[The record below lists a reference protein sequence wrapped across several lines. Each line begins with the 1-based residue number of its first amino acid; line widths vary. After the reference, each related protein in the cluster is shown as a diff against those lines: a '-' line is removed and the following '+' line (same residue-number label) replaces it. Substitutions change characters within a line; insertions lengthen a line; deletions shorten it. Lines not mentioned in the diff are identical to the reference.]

1 MHVRVRAD
9 SEGISAMSL
18 EDFEKLSPREQ
29 SVLKQLMRGATARQ
43 ICEQDCVSIATVR
56 SQIHSVISK
65 LGVSTQLAAVVL
77 AFRSGWPPRGGDWD
91 GGGTAVPALP
101 TGDEFVA

>member
-1 MHVRVRAD
+1 
-9 SEGISAMSL
+9 MSL

-29 SVLKQLMRGATARQ
+29 IVLMKLMQGATARQ

-77 AFRSGWPPRGGDWD
+77 AFQSGWPPKDNGWTEERS
-91 GGGTAVPALP
+91 AI
-101 TGDEFVA
+101 